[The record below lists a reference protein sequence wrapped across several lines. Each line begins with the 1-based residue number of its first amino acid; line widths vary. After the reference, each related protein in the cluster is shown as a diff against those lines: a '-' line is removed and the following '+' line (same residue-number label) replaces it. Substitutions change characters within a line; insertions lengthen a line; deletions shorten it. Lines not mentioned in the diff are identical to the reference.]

1 MTGEEDQ
8 KKRKERKTEFIPL
21 RCLPILFFI
30 FNILYTFYRTLKSYK
45 QKTPSFRIKIGLP
58 AEKKKKNSPA
68 SLVSVSYIWIAA
80 SEKTQNSLST
90 TQLLAENGSQQAF
103 RLRHSGGVC
112 VVMCF
117 AL

>member
-45 QKTPSFRIKIGLP
+45 QKRPHSELKSDCPPRRRKKIHRPHLFLSLISGLP
-58 AEKKKKNSPA
+58 LQKRHKTVFPQPNYLLKM
-68 SLVSVSYIWIAA
+68 AA
-80 SEKTQNSLST
+80 SR
-90 TQLLAENGSQQAF
+90 LLG
-103 RLRHSGGVC
+103 
-112 VVMCF
+112 
-117 AL
+117 